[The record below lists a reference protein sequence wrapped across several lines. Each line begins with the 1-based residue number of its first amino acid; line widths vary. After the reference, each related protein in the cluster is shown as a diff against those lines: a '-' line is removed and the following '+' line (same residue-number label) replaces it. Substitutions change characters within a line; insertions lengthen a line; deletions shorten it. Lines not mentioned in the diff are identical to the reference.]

1 MREFTKKIADEDYI
15 KSAYVVLNPNDNG
28 GQSIALECDFFHNG
42 EPDGAYTRIGL
53 TLQCYDSHSTDIHL
67 GNIGIES
74 LEKALSQMKKVQ
86 DSVQKLGTFTV

>member
-1 MREFTKKIADEDYI
+1 MREFTKKIADQDYI

-42 EPDGAYTRIGL
+42 EPDGVYARIN
-53 TLQCYDSHSTDIHL
+53 LQLYCYDSHSTDIHL
-67 GNIGIES
+67 GNIGIQD

-86 DSVQKLGTFTV
+86 DSVQKLGTSY

>member
-1 MREFTKKIADEDYI
+1 MREFTKKIADQDYV

-42 EPDGAYTRIGL
+42 DPDGVYTHIGL
-53 TLQCYDSHSTDIHL
+53 TLQCFDSHSTAINL

-74 LEKALSQMKKVQ
+74 LEKALSKMKKVQ